1 MGMKT
6 GDRMSFAKD
15 TKSELLGV
23 GMDDCCEL
31 AELSALLRIN
41 GDVHLSSEGLSIEFH
56 TTNLKLARK
65 VITSLKALYGAEVDL
80 IRKQQTKLYKQDLYI
95 VQIQQKANT
104 IINELS
110 LMNPQESLVD
120 DSLLVK
126 ECCKRS
132 FLRGAFLASGSIN
145 SPKSSSYHLEIH
157 TYDED
162 TANGLTEL
170 LNEFSLNAKTLKRK
184 RGFISYIKESEKI
197 ADFLR
202 VVGAINALFE
212 YEDERIK
219 RDFVNSITRVMNM
232 DIANQN
238 KTLEA
243 ANRQLRSISI
253 LENMMDLEKLPRSMQ
268 EAITLR
274 LAFPE
279 SSLNELADQSS
290 AVLNKT
296 ISKSALNH
304 RFRNIVELADQIME
318 ELNE

>member
-1 MGMKT
+1 
-6 GDRMSFAKD
+6 
-15 TKSELLGV
+15 
-23 GMDDCCEL
+23 
-31 AELSALLRIN
+31 
-41 GDVHLSSEGLSIEFH
+41 
-56 TTNLKLARK
+56 
-65 VITSLKALYGAEVDL
+65 
-80 IRKQQTKLYKQDLYI
+80 
-95 VQIQQKANT
+95 
-104 IINELS
+104 
-110 LMNPQESLVD
+110 MNPQESLVD

-202 VVGAINALFE
+202 VVGAINALFD

-253 LENMMDLEKLPRSMQ
+253 LENMMDLEKLPKSMQ

>member
-1 MGMKT
+1 
-6 GDRMSFAKD
+6 MSFAGD
-15 TKSELLGV
+15 TKSELMSV
-23 GMDDCCEL
+23 KVEDCCEL

-41 GDVHLSSEGLSIEFH
+41 GDIHISSTGLSVEFH

-65 VITSLKALYGAEVDL
+65 VISNIKDLYGIEVEVVSK
-80 IRKQQTKLYKQDLYI
+80 KQMKLYKHDMYI
-95 VQIQQKANT
+95 IRIKNKANT

-110 LMNPQESLVD
+110 LMNNQESILE
-120 DSLLVK
+120 DSLLMK

-157 TYDED
+157 TYREQDAEE
-162 TANGLTEL
+162 LTEL
-170 LNEFSLNAKTLKRK
+170 LNHFHLNAKTLKRK
-184 RGFISYIKESEKI
+184 RGFISYIKEAEKI
-197 ADFLR
+197 SDFLR
-202 VVGAINALFE
+202 VVGAINALFD

-243 ANRQLRSISI
+243 ANKQLRSISI
-253 LENMMDLEKLPRSMQ
+253 LENMMDIEKLPKSMR
-268 EAITLR
+268 EAIQLR
-274 LAFPE
+274 LAYPE
-279 SSLNELADQSS
+279 SSLNELSDYSED
-290 AVLNKT
+290 LFHKT

-304 RFRNIVELADQIME
+304 RFRNIIELADQIME
-318 ELNE
+318 NLNE

>member
-1 MGMKT
+1 
-6 GDRMSFAKD
+6 MSFASD
-15 TKSELLGV
+15 TKSELLNV
-23 GMDDCCEL
+23 KMDSCCEL

-41 GDVHLSSEGLSIEFH
+41 GDIHISSDGLSIEFH

-65 VITSLKALYGAEVDL
+65 VIERIKSLYRIEVEVVS
-80 IRKQQTKLYKQDLYI
+80 KQQMKLYKHDMYI
-95 VQIQQKANT
+95 IRIKHKVNI

-110 LMNPQESLVD
+110 LMSNQDTMVE

-157 TYDED
+157 TFNEND
-162 TANGLTEL
+162 ANELTEL
-170 LNEFSLNAKTLKRK
+170 LNYFHLNAKTLKRK

-202 VVGAINALFE
+202 VAGAINALFD

-243 ANRQLRSISI
+243 ANKQLRSISV
-253 LENMMDLEKLPRSMQ
+253 LENMMDLEKLPKSMR
-268 EAITLR
+268 EAIQLR
-274 LAFPE
+274 LAYPE
-279 SSLNELADQSS
+279 SSLNELSDYSDDMFH
-290 AVLNKT
+290 KT

-304 RFRNIVELADQIME
+304 RFRNIIELADQIME
-318 ELNE
+318 NLNE

>member
-1 MGMKT
+1 
-6 GDRMSFAKD
+6 MSFAAD
-15 TKSELLGV
+15 VKSELLSV
-23 GMDDCCEL
+23 KADNCCVL

-41 GDVHLSSEGLSIEFH
+41 GDIHISSNGLSVEFH
-56 TTNLKLARK
+56 TTNLKIARR
-65 VITSLKALYGAEVDL
+65 VISSVKELYKIDVEVVSK
-80 IRKQQTKLYKQDLYI
+80 KQMKLYKHDMYI
-95 VQIQQKANT
+95 VRMKQEANK

-110 LMNPQESLVD
+110 LMNNQEAIIDEPLM
-120 DSLLVK
+120 VK

-157 TYDED
+157 SYSEED
-162 TANGLTEL
+162 VTAVTDL
-170 LNEFSLNAKTLKRK
+170 LNYYHLNAKSLKRK

-202 VVGAINALFE
+202 VVGAMNALFV

-243 ANRQLRSISI
+243 ADKQLRSISV
-253 LENMMDLEKLPRSMQ
+253 LENMTDITKLPNSMK

-274 LAFPE
+274 KTYPE
-279 SSLNELADQSS
+279 SSLNELADYSYD
-290 AVLNKT
+290 LFNKS

-304 RFRNIVELADQIME
+304 RFRNINELADQIME
-318 ELNE
+318 NLHE

>member
-1 MGMKT
+1 
-6 GDRMSFAKD
+6 MSFASD
-15 TKSELLGV
+15 TKSELLSV
-23 GMDDCCEL
+23 QADDCCEL

-41 GDVHLSSEGLSIEFH
+41 GDIHISSEGLSIEFH
-56 TTNLKLARK
+56 STNLKLTRK
-65 VITSLKALYGAEVDL
+65 VITSIKSLYDIDVEVVSK
-80 IRKQQTKLYKQDLYI
+80 KQMKLYKHDVYI
-95 VQIQQKANT
+95 IRIQHKVNT

-110 LMNPQESLVD
+110 LMNNQESILE
-120 DSLLVK
+120 DSLLLK

-145 SPKSSSYHLEIH
+145 SPKSTSYHLEIH
-157 TYDED
+157 TYSED
-162 TANGLTEL
+162 DANGLTEL
-170 LNEFSLNAKTLKRK
+170 LNYFQLNAKTLKRK

-243 ANRQLRSISI
+243 ANKQLRSISV
-253 LENMMDLEKLPRSMQ
+253 LENMMDIEKLPRSMK
-268 EAITLR
+268 EAIQLR
-274 LAFPE
+274 QAYPE
-279 SSLNELADQSS
+279 SSLNELSEYS
-290 AVLNKT
+290 EGMFNKT

-318 ELNE
+318 NLNE